1 MLNAQTLVELM
12 DLTKTTIRN
21 VLQAEHVHFLIM
33 DKDAVAQYKE
43 EGGRLG
49 FVHHASF
56 GFQLILTDQEEAF
69 KPKFITIRDV
79 ETLRCFNGSSCV
91 WPVRA
96 FQKNIP
102 YDEN

>member
-69 KPKFITIRDV
+69 KPKFMIDTVMSTIKIR
-79 ETLRCFNGSSCV
+79 
-91 WPVRA
+91 
-96 FQKNIP
+96 KK
-102 YDEN
+102 